1 MTNLAHEA
9 SERTPGAPGVAGA
22 GSGEAAPL
30 FDYLEAA
37 RAEARALADSPPP
50 PLDLSAD
57 PLPPGAHS
65 EFDLDAEPVL
75 HAAEAPPSEAEAK
88 APPAEVEAEAAPAE
102 AKAEGPPAEV
112 EAEAAVAP
120 AEAEAEAPPS
130 EAKAEAE
137 AQAPPTEATAEVTP
151 TAAEAET
158 DVEAAPATP
167 LEREPE
173 APAEEAPL
181 PAPAAAN
188 AGEPAEAAAEASADP
203 PPEAKAKAPA
213 GNTRTSARKGSG
225 SGLEARPRARSAGPR
240 KEPAMQRNYDT
251 LPPIKVVGVGGGG
264 SNAVNRMIP
273 ERLPGVQ
280 YVALNTDLQ
289 ALENCGA
296 ELKVRLGDRV
306 TKGLGAGSDPLRGHR
321 AAEESREAIIEA
333 LQGAEMVFVTACLGG
348 GTGTGAAPIVAEA
361 AREIGAL
368 TIGVVTKPF
377 AFEGSKRRQ
386 QAEEGVRDLQ
396 DKVDTLIVIPNDR
409 LLQICDEAVPMT
421 EAFRKADDVL
431 RQGIEGISQLIT
443 VPGIVNLDFADVR
456 RIMSEAGPALMAIGS
471 GEGDQRAVAAA
482 RQAIASPL
490 LEVDIT
496 GATGVIFN
504 VTGPENLSL
513 QELNTAAR
521 TIAEVV
527 DPEAEIIFGAA
538 IDEALEDEVRITV
551 VATGFSGV
559 RQSLS
564 GFVETGL
571 ELEPPPRAEAP
582 ADASSLPDALAD
594 SDLPAF
600 LRRTFP
606 KR

>member
-1 MTNLAHEA
+1 MSNLARESGGRPA
-9 SERTPGAPGVAGA
+9 KVPAGGER
-22 GSGEAAPL
+22 GSGGSAAPL

-37 RAEARALADSPPP
+37 RAEARALAGAAPT
-50 PLDLSAD
+50 PLDLSAE
-57 PLPPGAHS
+57 PLGTDAHS
-65 EFDLDAEPVL
+65 EFDLALAAQPPA
-75 HAAEAPPSEAEAK
+75 AAELRAELPAEAL
-88 APPAEVEAEAAPAE
+88 AAPAE
-102 AKAEGPPAEV
+102 SPAETEV
-112 EAEAAVAP
+112 AAPPEAALEARADALAVAQAETPTEARPQVMAEAHAEAEADAP
-120 AEAEAEAPPS
+120 TEAEAEAP
-130 EAKAEAE
+130 
-137 AQAPPTEATAEVTP
+137 T
-151 TAAEAET
+151 
-158 DVEAAPATP
+158 
-167 LEREPE
+167 
-173 APAEEAPL
+173 
-181 PAPAAAN
+181 
-188 AGEPAEAAAEASADP
+188 EAAAEAP
-203 PPEAKAKAPA
+203 TEAPA
-213 GNTRTSARKGSG
+213 EAQAEAAADAPAEAQAEAPTPSKRNKARTGSG
-225 SGLEARPRARSAGPR
+225 AALQAPPRSSSTGTTRR
-240 KEPAMQRNYDT
+240 PAMQRNYDT

-264 SNAVNRMIP
+264 SNAINRMIM

-289 ALENCGA
+289 ALEGCAA
-296 ELKVRLGDRV
+296 EVKVSLGDRV

-361 AREIGAL
+361 ARELGAL

-409 LLQICDEAVPMT
+409 LLQICDEAVTMT

-471 GEGDQRAVAAA
+471 GHGEQRAVEAA
-482 RQAIASPL
+482 RQAISSPL

-504 VTGPENLSL
+504 VTGPPDLGL

-521 TIAEVV
+521 AIAEVV

-538 IDEALEDEVRITV
+538 VDESLQDEVRITV

-564 GFVETGL
+564 GLMNSEVNL
-571 ELEPPPRAEAP
+571 DPSLRAEAP
-582 ADASSLPDALAD
+582 ADAALLPDPLTD

>member
-1 MTNLAHEA
+1 
-9 SERTPGAPGVAGA
+9 
-22 GSGEAAPL
+22 
-30 FDYLEAA
+30 
-37 RAEARALADSPPP
+37 
-50 PLDLSAD
+50 
-57 PLPPGAHS
+57 
-65 EFDLDAEPVL
+65 
-75 HAAEAPPSEAEAK
+75 
-88 APPAEVEAEAAPAE
+88 
-102 AKAEGPPAEV
+102 
-112 EAEAAVAP
+112 
-120 AEAEAEAPPS
+120 
-130 EAKAEAE
+130 
-137 AQAPPTEATAEVTP
+137 
-151 TAAEAET
+151 
-158 DVEAAPATP
+158 
-167 LEREPE
+167 
-173 APAEEAPL
+173 
-181 PAPAAAN
+181 
-188 AGEPAEAAAEASADP
+188 
-203 PPEAKAKAPA
+203 
-213 GNTRTSARKGSG
+213 
-225 SGLEARPRARSAGPR
+225 
-240 KEPAMQRNYDT
+240 MQRDYDT

-264 SNAVNRMIP
+264 SNAVNRMIS

-280 YVALNTDLQ
+280 YVGMNTDLQ
-289 ALENCGA
+289 ALENCDA
-296 ELKVRLGDRV
+296 EVKVRLGDRV

-321 AAEESREAIIEA
+321 AAEESRETVLEA

-361 AREIGAL
+361 ARELGAL

-409 LLQICDEAVPMT
+409 LLQICDEAVTMT

-456 RIMSEAGPALMAIGS
+456 RIMSEAGPALMAIGAGH
-471 GEGDQRAVAAA
+471 GEQRAVEAA
-482 RQAIASPL
+482 RQAISSPL

-504 VTGPENLSL
+504 VTGPADLGL

-538 IDEALEDEVRITV
+538 VDDSLEDEVRITV

-564 GFVETGL
+564 NFVASGFDI
-571 ELEPPPRAEAP
+571 EPPARTDQPDEPP
-582 ADASSLPDALAD
+582 ALPDALTD

>member
-1 MTNLAHEA
+1 MSNLARKSGGRQANTPAAGEA
-9 SERTPGAPGVAGA
+9 A
-22 GSGEAAPL
+22 SGGKAAPL

-37 RAEARALADSPPP
+37 RAEARALASAAPA
-50 PLDLSAD
+50 PLDLSAE
-57 PLPPGAHS
+57 PLGAEAHS
-65 EFDLDAEPVL
+65 EFDL
-75 HAAEAPPSEAEAK
+75 AARKPAAAAQ
-88 APPAEVEAEAAPAE
+88 APPAEAPLDAQAEAPAEPPSAALADAETEATAEAELDVKVEAPGEAEAGTEAEAEADTPIAAQDEAPAE
-102 AKAEGPPAEV
+102 AAIEAPAE
-112 EAEAAVAP
+112 P
-120 AEAEAEAPPS
+120 QAEAEAEA
-130 EAKAEAE
+130 
-137 AQAPPTEATAEVTP
+137 VTP
-151 TAAEAET
+151 IAAR
-158 DVEAAPATP
+158 D
-167 LEREPE
+167 E
-173 APAEEAPL
+173 APAEAALEAQAEPHADAEPEAHAEAPV
-181 PAPAAAN
+181 P
-188 AGEPAEAAAEASADP
+188 
-203 PPEAKAKAPA
+203 
-213 GNTRTSARKGSG
+213 NTRKKARTGSG
-225 SGLEARPRARSAGPR
+225 AALQAPPRSSSTGTTRR
-240 KEPAMQRNYDT
+240 PAMQRNYDT

-264 SNAVNRMIP
+264 SNAVNRMIM

-280 YVALNTDLQ
+280 YVALNTDMQ
-289 ALENCGA
+289 ALEGCGA
-296 ELKVRLGDRV
+296 EVKVILGDRV

-361 AREIGAL
+361 ARELGAL

-409 LLQICDEAVPMT
+409 LLQICDEAVTMT

-456 RIMSEAGPALMAIGS
+456 RIMSEAGPALMAIGYGH
-471 GEGDQRAVAAA
+471 GEQRAVEAA
-482 RQAIASPL
+482 RQAISSPL

-504 VTGPENLSL
+504 VTGPPDLGL
-513 QELNTAAR
+513 HELNTAAR
-521 TIAEVV
+521 AIAEVV

-538 IDEALEDEVRITV
+538 VDESLQDEVRITV

-564 GFVETGL
+564 GLMDSAVNFDPSL
-571 ELEPPPRAEAP
+571 RAEAP
-582 ADASSLPDALAD
+582 ADAALLPDPLTD